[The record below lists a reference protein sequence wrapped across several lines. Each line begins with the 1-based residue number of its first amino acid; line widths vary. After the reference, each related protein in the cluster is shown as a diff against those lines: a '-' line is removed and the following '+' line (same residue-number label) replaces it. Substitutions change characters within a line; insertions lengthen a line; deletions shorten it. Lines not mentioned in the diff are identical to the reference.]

1 MKIYNVTIQHWSE
14 AHGEYVEFQRQYI
27 GENEGEAIAEAQEK
41 NPGDAILYA
50 TEIGE
55 AQLL

>member
-1 MKIYNVTIQHWSE
+1 MNIYNVTIEHWSE

-27 GENEGEAIAEAQEK
+27 GETEDEAINEAQAD

-55 AQLL
+55 AQPL